1 MMLMLFIVLQEGS
14 TALIKASSEGHL
26 EIVRLL
32 LQQPS
37 IDVNTKD
44 YVSDDMLFDCFVI
57 ALWKEYF
64 MTSRFY
70 FVASKD

>member
-32 LQQPS
+32 LQQPG
-37 IDVNTKD
+37 IDVNAKD
-44 YVSDDMLFDCFVI
+44 EVRIDMIDSVLV
-57 ALWKEYF
+57 L
-64 MTSRFY
+64 
-70 FVASKD
+70 